1 MDRELDRT
9 ASTSRGRTG
18 SAAVHDRTDLGRKT
32 RVTDTDSTRPPGAV
46 LFDIDGTLVDSN
58 YLHVNA
64 WLHAFRAVGH
74 PMDAWRIHRV
84 QGMGSSELL
93 ATLLGEAAEQVGSQA
108 KQQHSEHY
116 RRTSELLRA
125 FDGARELV
133 AAVAQRGVKVILA
146 TSAAPDELELLRSIL
161 NVEDVITEITAA
173 EDVETAKPAPD
184 LVHIALQQAGVT
196 ADRAV
201 YVGDTV
207 WDVQACGKAGVACVG
222 VLSGGISVAELTEA
236 GAVAVYDDCRALLH
250 ELDASPLAALW
261 S

>member
-1 MDRELDRT
+1 
-9 ASTSRGRTG
+9 
-18 SAAVHDRTDLGRKT
+18 
-32 RVTDTDSTRPPGAV
+32 
-46 LFDIDGTLVDSN
+46 
-58 YLHVNA
+58 
-64 WLHAFRAVGH
+64 VGH
-74 PMDAWRIHRV
+74 PLDAWRIHRG

-93 ATLLGEAAEQVGSQA
+93 ATLLGEAAEQVGAQA

-116 RRTSELLRA
+116 QQSSELLRA

-133 AAVAQRGVKVILA
+133 AAVAQRGVKVVLA
-146 TSAAPDELELLRSIL
+146 TSAAPDELQLLRSL
-161 NVEDVITEITAA
+161 LDVDDAVTEITAA
-173 EDVETAKPAPD
+173 EDVEAAKPAPD
-184 LVHIALQQAGVT
+184 LVHLALQRAGVT

-222 VLSGGISVAELTEA
+222 VLSGGISATELTEA

-261 S
+261 SSPPAIAPSR